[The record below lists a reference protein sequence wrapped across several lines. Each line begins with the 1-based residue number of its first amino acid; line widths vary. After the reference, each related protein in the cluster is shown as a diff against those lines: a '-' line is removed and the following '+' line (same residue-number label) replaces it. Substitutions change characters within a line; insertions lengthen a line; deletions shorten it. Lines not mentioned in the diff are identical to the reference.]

1 MKSVRQSIRESIS
14 KIMTFFRVARNN
26 DNHFLFGAFI
36 KGFDGRLCYSC
47 EANSLHRFSVS
58 PYLVLL
64 LGGRKEVFS
73 NVQNC
78 MNFVGIDSG
87 THHAYKKIFG
97 PNVLLYFGV
106 DTN

>member
-1 MKSVRQSIRESIS
+1 MKNVRQSIRESIS
-14 KIMTFFRVARNN
+14 KRLTFFRVARNN
-26 DNHFLFGAFI
+26 DNHLLSGAFI

-58 PYLVLL
+58 PYSVLL
-64 LGGRKEVFS
+64 LGGRKEVLS
-73 NVQNC
+73 KVQNS

-97 PNVLLYFGV
+97 PNVLLYSQV